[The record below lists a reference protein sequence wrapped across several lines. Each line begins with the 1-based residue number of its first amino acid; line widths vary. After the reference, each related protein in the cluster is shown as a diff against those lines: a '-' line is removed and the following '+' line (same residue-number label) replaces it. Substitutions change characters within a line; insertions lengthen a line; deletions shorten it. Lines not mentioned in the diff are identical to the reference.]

1 MEIYPFF
8 MNLSIDFLNCKKNKT
23 MNRILKVICV
33 VFILIGGVA
42 CNSTEEKFAIH
53 GKAQGTTFTL
63 LYYANHEKQDLDQG
77 IFRILESI
85 DNGLSTYQS
94 DSYISK
100 WNRNEPLDTLD
111 QYFKEM
117 YLLSKEI
124 NEMTN
129 GYFDPTVQPL
139 SQYYGFEKKAN
150 VLPQEIDS
158 ILEFVGFNKLI
169 YSENKI
175 GRTHPKLQLNYN
187 AIAQGYTVDVVVDYL
202 YQNNIRNFI
211 FELGGEV
218 YCSGYK
224 PGNQKWIIGVDK
236 PKEDRDGT
244 FQSELALSDL
254 AVTTSGN
261 YRKWK
266 QDPKSGKKYTHT
278 INPHTGASAPSDL
291 LSVTVIDK
299 SCAKADAFSTA
310 LLSMKYKKATN
321 FLENVKIPTMLIL
334 EKQGN
339 IIVEYYNGFNSYIN

>member
-1 MEIYPFF
+1 
-8 MNLSIDFLNCKKNKT
+8 
-23 MNRILKVICV
+23 MNRILKVVTTLIT
-33 VFILIGGVA
+33 LIGLMA
-42 CNSTEEKFAIH
+42 CNSTDEKFAIQ
-53 GKAQGTTFTL
+53 GKAQGTTYTL
-63 LYYANHEKQDLDQG
+63 LYYAKQEQHNLDKG

-85 DNGLSTYQS
+85 DKGLSTYKPN
-94 DSYISK
+94 SYISK
-100 WNRNEPLDTLD
+100 WNRAEPLDTLNE
-111 QYFKEM
+111 YFKEM

-124 NEMTN
+124 NELTN

-139 SQYYGFEKKAN
+139 SQYYGFEKKSN
-150 VLPQEIDS
+150 VLPEAIDS

-169 YSENKI
+169 YLETQI
-175 GRTHPKLQLNYN
+175 ERTHPKLQLNYN

-218 YCSGYK
+218 YCSGHK
-224 PGNQKWIIGVDK
+224 PGDKKWIIGVDK

-278 INPHTGASAPSDL
+278 INPHTGESAPSDL

-299 SCAKADAFSTA
+299 SCAKADALSTA
-310 LLSMKYKKATN
+310 LLSMKYEKTTS
-321 FLENVKIPTMLIL
+321 FLKNVNIPTMLIL
-334 EKQGN
+334 EKQDS
-339 IIVEYYNGFNSYIN
+339 ILVEYYNGFNSYIN